1 MMSSLLGQLKLDE
14 EEAEIGDD
22 SVLESGEKDG
32 EKKEG
37 QEGEEISPEKKDGAE
52 PAAKTPKP
60 SVADNPEA
68 EENKNADS
76 VPSDAPKADK

>member
-32 EKKEG
+32 EKKEV
-37 QEGEEISPEKKDGAE
+37 QEGEEVSPEKKAGA
-52 PAAKTPKP
+52 
-60 SVADNPEA
+60 
-68 EENKNADS
+68 
-76 VPSDAPKADK
+76 